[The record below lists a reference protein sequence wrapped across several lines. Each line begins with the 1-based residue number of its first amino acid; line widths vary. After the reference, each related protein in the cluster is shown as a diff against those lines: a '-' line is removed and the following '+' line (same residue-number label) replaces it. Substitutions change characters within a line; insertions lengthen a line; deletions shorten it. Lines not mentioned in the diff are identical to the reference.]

1 MVDWHFYMNTEVVA
15 RRCLMMGLSVP
26 NMIMLDINDRETL
39 ARHPITRERTEEIS
53 HRDL

>member
-1 MVDWHFYMNTEVVA
+1 MV
-15 RRCLMMGLSVP
+15 LSVP

-39 ARHPITRERTEEIS
+39 HPITRERTEEIS